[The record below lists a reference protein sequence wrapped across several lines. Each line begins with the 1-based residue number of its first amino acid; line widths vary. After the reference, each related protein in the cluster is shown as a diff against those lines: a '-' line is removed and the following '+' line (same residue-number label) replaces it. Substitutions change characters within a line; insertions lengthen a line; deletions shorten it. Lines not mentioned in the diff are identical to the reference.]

1 MSEKLA
7 TREKERRQL
16 RRQMAIQHQIER
28 LMNTLIRSV
37 RQLVDDAQIADSNME
52 KHQLKN
58 LLNVALESPSVEVVR
73 HYILFQMGR
82 DTAGTSWR
90 YRQFGEKLI
99 KRLDELRKIDAEQVL
114 QAISSAGEP
123 TDTAPYF
130 TEKDE
135 IWRQLVRAYLGQLNR
150 YFYYAKEKSRWP
162 QETSG

>member
-1 MSEKLA
+1 MSENLS
-7 TREKERRQL
+7 TREKERSQL

-37 RQLVDDAQIADSNME
+37 KQLVDDTQIAESNME

-58 LLNVALESPSVEVVR
+58 LLNVALESPSVEVVK
-73 HYILFQMGR
+73 HYILYQMGR

-90 YRQFGEKLI
+90 YRQFGERLI
-99 KRLDELRKIDAEQVL
+99 KHLDELGKTETELVL
-114 QAISSAGEP
+114 GAISAEGKPAGS
-123 TDTAPYF
+123 APYF

-135 IWRQLVRAYLGQLNR
+135 IWHQLVRAYLGQLNR